1 MSNLPGAPV
10 RMNDFGAEPE
20 ELIRQEIAACERV
33 IRSGWYIL
41 GSEVENFERLWA
53 DKCQSRFAVGTG
65 NGMDAI
71 EIGLR
76 TLGLAEGDEV
86 ITTAMTAFAT
96 ALGILRAGA
105 TPVLAD
111 IREEDALL
119 DIDSVRRCISPRTKA
134 VLLVHL
140 YGQLPDMSAW
150 KQFRAENGLLLLED
164 CAQAHLATDGGKG
177 AGTFGSWGAFSFY
190 PTKNLG
196 ALGDGG
202 ALVTDSEEIAEK
214 AKRFR
219 NYGQGER
226 YYHPEF
232 GLNSRLDELQAAIL
246 TTRLNWLKDF
256 TWRRREIAKL
266 YHSSIRNPKIEL
278 LARPR
283 REENHVHHLF
293 VVRCK
298 ERDRLLQ
305 HLKNQSITSLIHYP
319 VPIHQ
324 HDPTRHLRAD
334 PEGLLRS
341 ENHAA
346 TCLSIPCHPQ
356 MDEAAAHRVIDAL
369 NSFK

>member
-1 MSNLPGAPV
+1 
-10 RMNDFGAEPE
+10 MNDFGAEPE

-53 DKCQSRFAVGTG
+53 QKCQSRFAVGTG

-76 TLGLAEGDEV
+76 TLGLGEGDEV

-96 ALGILRAGA
+96 VLGILRADA
-105 TPVLAD
+105 SPVLAD
-111 IREEDALL
+111 INEGDALL
-119 DIDSVRRCISPRTKA
+119 DIDSVRRCVSPRTKA

-140 YGQLPDMSAW
+140 YGQVPDMSVW
-150 KQFRAENGLLLLED
+150 KHFCAETGILLLED

-177 AGTFGSWGAFSFY
+177 AGTFGPWGAFSFY

-196 ALGDGG
+196 AIGDGG

-214 AKRFR
+214 AKRMR
-219 NYGQGER
+219 NYGQRER
-226 YYHPEF
+226 YHHPDF

-246 TTRLNWLKDF
+246 ATRLHWLEQFSK
-256 TWRRREIAKL
+256 RRREIAKS

-278 LARPR
+278 LAPPR
-283 REENHVHHLF
+283 SEESHVHHLF

-305 HLKNQSITSLIHYP
+305 HLKDQSITSLIHYP

-324 HDPTRHLRAD
+324 QDPTRHLRID

-341 ENHAA
+341 ENHAT

-356 MDEAAAHRVIDAL
+356 MDEAAVHGVVEAL
-369 NSFK
+369 NSFR